1 MLCIIHFSLTRHRHS
16 DHKRT
21 TGIKPLNQSLSAGG
35 QGYSSNFGSG
45 LTGNAESQIIAAV
58 FKALVTRFVDAQKE
72 LKSSENMA
80 LYCDV
85 RQLINYIKGAHGGPF
100 RRVAL
105 SGILA
110 VTPRPHKKGPQMT
123 TTRVIR

>member
-1 MLCIIHFSLTRHRHS
+1 M
-16 DHKRT
+16 
-21 TGIKPLNQSLSAGG
+21 
-35 QGYSSNFGSG
+35 
-45 LTGNAESQIIAAV
+45 TGNAETQIVSVV
-58 FKALVTRFVDAQKE
+58 FKGLVTRFVESQKD
-72 LKSSENMA
+72 LKSPEQMG
-80 LYCDV
+80 LYTDV

-110 VTPRPHKKGPQMT
+110 VTPRPHKKAPQMT

>member
-1 MLCIIHFSLTRHRHS
+1 MN
-16 DHKRT
+16 
-21 TGIKPLNQSLSAGG
+21 PSLSAGG

-45 LTGNAESQIIAAV
+45 LTGNAESHIVAAV
-58 FKALVTRFVDAQKE
+58 FKGLVTRFVDSQKE
-72 LKSSENMA
+72 LKSPENIS
-80 LYCDV
+80 LYSDV
-85 RQLINYIKGAHGGPF
+85 RQLVNYIKGAHGGPF

-110 VTPRPHKKGPQMT
+110 VTPRPHKKAPLMT

>member
-1 MLCIIHFSLTRHRHS
+1 MN
-16 DHKRT
+16 
-21 TGIKPLNQSLSAGG
+21 PSLSAGG

-45 LTGNAESQIIAAV
+45 MTGNAESQIVAAV
-58 FKALVTRFVDAQKE
+58 FKGLVTRFVDSQKE
-72 LKSSENMA
+72 LKSPENMG
-80 LYCDV
+80 LYSDV

-110 VTPRPHKKGPQMT
+110 VTPRPHKKPPLMT